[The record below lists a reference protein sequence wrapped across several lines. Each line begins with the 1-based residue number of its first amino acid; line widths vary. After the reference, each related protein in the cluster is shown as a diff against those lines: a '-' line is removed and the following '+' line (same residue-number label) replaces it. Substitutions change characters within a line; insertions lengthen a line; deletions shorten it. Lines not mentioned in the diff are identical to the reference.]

1 MKFFKEKEKEVSKI
15 KSLRKFESNPL
26 VRFDPSA
33 LALEPKF
40 QYNGVAD
47 TIKTMIT
54 NLMLGYLLF

>member
-1 MKFFKEKEKEVSKI
+1 NKTFLRGKNPLVTRKRSFVIKMKFFKEKEKEVSKI

-40 QYNGVAD
+40 
-47 TIKTMIT
+47 
-54 NLMLGYLLF
+54 